1 VTREPW
7 WCARCNPHRTRS
19 GRIIGAR
26 RERGSVE
33 LVDMEYVPG
42 EGEDETIHDVMA
54 ELEDARR
61 RQVEG
66 EAG

>member
-1 VTREPW
+1 MTGVRA
-7 WCARCNPHRTRS
+7 ARVAS
-19 GRIIGAR
+19 IA
-26 RERGSVE
+26 
-33 LVDMEYVPG
+33 MEYVPG